1 MKDAEKRCQ
10 FVFISNSSP
19 DQIKSIYKYH
29 PDWKEQGFVKPDIYD
44 WKWLGYT
51 DPNGKKIEGKYIVIG
66 SEIADIVGSG
76 RQKAAEQTQRAIE
89 YARNVLKTNVFC
101 FGAATK
107 TLIPAEKL
115 PKDIVFSNGDT
126 LTVAV
131 ILEELKEAAKKCGM
145 DINSPKTKI
154 LIVGAYGIIGSAM
167 AKNLAKSGCSLLLLG
182 KDIKKLNALNGE
194 INNSARLF
202 TNFSEIDEKIDIV
215 VTVTNHP
222 SAILDDNVI
231 ERIGPNLLVLDPAW
245 PQNVSIEVC
254 KKFKDE
260 LIRLDSG
267 LMTHSSME
275 YQYGESGIIGWGKKE
290 FPACLCE
297 AMVVATALN
306 YREDEEKITKMDL
319 MEISGKNIPV
329 ISDLSKKYGF
339 ERTPFACYKRILA
352 ESDFEMFKGA
362 KPRTE
367 LF

>member
-1 MKDAEKRCQ
+1 MKDTEKRCQ
-10 FVFISNSSP
+10 FVFISNSSS

-51 DPNGKKIEGKYIVIG
+51 DPKGKKIEGKYIVIG
-66 SEIADIVGSG
+66 SEISDIVGSG
-76 RQKAAEQTQRAIE
+76 RKKAAEQTLQAIE
-89 YARNVLKTNVFC
+89 YAKNVLKTNVFC

-107 TLIPAEKL
+107 TLIPAGKL

-145 DINSPKTKI
+145 EINSPKTKI

-202 TNFSEIDEKIDIV
+202 TNFNEINEKVDAV

-231 ERIGPNLLVLDPAW
+231 EKIGPNILVLDPAW
-245 PQNVSIEVC
+245 PQNVSGEVC
-254 KKFKDE
+254 EKFKGE

-267 LMTHSSME
+267 LMTHQTHQ
-275 YQYGESGIIGWGKKE
+275 YQYGESGIIGWAEKE

-297 AMVVATALN
+297 AMVAATALN
-306 YREDEEKITKMDL
+306 YQEDAKKIAKMDL
-319 MEISGKNIPV
+319 MEISEKNIPAV
-329 ISDLSKKYGF
+329 SDLSKKYAF
-339 ERTPFACYKRILA
+339 KRTPFACYKRLLA
-352 ESDFEMFKGA
+352 ESDFEEFKQNKA
-362 KPRTE
+362 KN
-367 LF
+367 